1 MEAGRQPCRSRG
13 RKGRWHGVKC
23 GEGGASEEQRQLGC
37 SGREQDHLE
46 GRLGHLARGAVY
58 GGRSQGQAGAGLPG
72 FGVGGTCAGVQQLQG
87 ALGGA
92 LCSKPKAWRYELERS
107 RETGEG
113 PEGNWGPFPHV
124 ENRVDSISRE
134 WPGAWEA

>member
-87 ALGGA
+87 ALGG
-92 LCSKPKAWRYELERS
+92 LCVQSQRPGDMSWKGAERQE
-107 RETGEG
+107 RAQKGIG
-113 PEGNWGPFPHV
+113 GPFPM
-124 ENRVDSISRE
+124 
-134 WPGAWEA
+134 